1 MRQVDVHE
9 AKTQLSRLL
18 EAVEGGEAVIIAR
31 AGVPIAV
38 LKPYESPA
46 STPRKLGAFA
56 GQAVLRDDF
65 DLLPDD
71 IQAAFSG
78 IP

>member
-1 MRQVDVHE
+1 MRQVNVHE

-18 EAVEGGEAVIIAR
+18 EAVEDGEVVIIAR

-38 LKPYESPA
+38 LKPYEAATAP
-46 STPRKLGAFA
+46 PRKLGTFA
-56 GQAVLRDDF
+56 GQAVIRDDF
-65 DLLPDD
+65 DALPDD

-78 IP
+78 TR

>member
-1 MRQVDVHE
+1 MRQVNVHE
-9 AKTQLSRLL
+9 AKTQLSKLL

-38 LKPYESPA
+38 LKPYELPA
-46 STPRKLGAFA
+46 SSSRNLGAFA
-56 GQAVLRDDF
+56 GQAVLRHDF
-65 DLLPDD
+65 DALPDD